1 MCKFSPQPDMTARMS
16 MKQKRNRPY
25 MVALIAFALVTPA
38 WAASAES
45 SRFTINDRNPEAN
58 LPSEAQRKASPEHFR
73 LFLQEL
79 IERAGAATRRGDH
92 LSAARYYSALA
103 KAEPR
108 QSFGFS
114 QLCQS
119 LASLGELEGAMEACA
134 DALAREGASI
144 DDFTRYVHLVLGK
157 SGPLNATERA
167 RVESQIAR
175 LRRTEGGRLP
185 AEQLQCELGLRLSDV
200 SMLEECTAALSAL
213 SASDPKTISLQW
225 AVAMQKGQTGRAA
238 QLVDR
243 ARRAGLAPQDLR
255 NMELATSAV
264 SPGWRQ
270 LATDVRLLFLAFLVG
285 GALLLRRSLLSPRA

>member
-1 MCKFSPQPDMTARMS
+1 MTDRMS
-16 MKQKRNRPY
+16 RKHKRNQPSV
-25 MVALIAFALVTPA
+25 VALIVFALTAPA
-38 WAASAES
+38 GAASAES
-45 SRFTINDRNPEAN
+45 PSRFAINDRNPEAN
-58 LPSEAQRKASPEHFR
+58 LPSEAQRKASPDQFR
-73 LFLQEL
+73 RFLEEL
-79 IERAGAATRRGDH
+79 INRAGAATRRGDH

-103 KAEPR
+103 KAEPN

-134 DALAREGASI
+134 DALARDGTTV

-157 SGPLNATERA
+157 SGPLNATERG
-167 RVESQIAR
+167 RVEAQIAR
-175 LRRTEGGRLP
+175 LRRTEGGRL
-185 AEQLQCELGLRLSDV
+185 AADQLQCELGMRLGDV
-200 SMLEECTAALSAL
+200 SILEECTAALAAL
-213 SASDPKTISLQW
+213 AASDPKTITFEW
-225 AVAMQKGQTGRAA
+225 ALAIQKRQSGRAA